1 MKALI
6 TSAEDFKK
14 APQYL
19 IPKVKIGEDWVAVD
33 TIFGKSTYRHSEGS
47 SEYAVVLLDDQLR
60 FSCYP
65 NHGGWIAQ
73 MEHIQDGEWRFFFVD
88 QGREFGGSSRIRF
101 EWDEAA
107 IKAKIKDLASLIE
120 LEPFLDM
127 EVIEKS
133 PWQRWIEGNQETI
146 QELGYGQHLAIH
158 PSKGLVYHNSDGM
171 EFARWYRG
179 LDEKEAEELLITTSD
194 MCLA

>member
-6 TSAEDFKK
+6 TSVEDFKK

-33 TIFGKSTYRHSEGS
+33 TGTYRRSRDP

-60 FSCYP
+60 FCCYP
-65 NHGGWIAQ
+65 NHGGGLAQ
-73 MEHIQDGEWRFFFVD
+73 MEHVRDGEWRFFFVD
-88 QGREFGGSSRIRF
+88 QGQEFGGSSLIRF

-107 IKAKIKDLASLIE
+107 IKDEIKNLASIIE
-120 LEPFLDM
+120 LEELITPFLDM

-133 PWQRWIEGNQETI
+133 P
-146 QELGYGQHLAIH
+146 
-158 PSKGLVYHNSDGM
+158 
-171 EFARWYRG
+171 
-179 LDEKEAEELLITTSD
+179 
-194 MCLA
+194 